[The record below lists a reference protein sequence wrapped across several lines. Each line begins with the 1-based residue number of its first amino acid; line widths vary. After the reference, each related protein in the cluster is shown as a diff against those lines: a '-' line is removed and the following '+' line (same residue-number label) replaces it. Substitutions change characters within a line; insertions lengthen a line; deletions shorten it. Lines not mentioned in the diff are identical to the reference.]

1 MKDFLIFYRIFSNSG
16 LKWLKVE
23 RNAHRGEE
31 MFIGEYQHAI
41 DNKNRMIIPSKF
53 REGLDEAF
61 VLTKGL
67 DGCLYAYPMEEWK
80 ILEEKLKK
88 LPLTNKDARAFVR
101 FFFSGAN
108 EVDIDKQ
115 GRSLIPQNLLEYADI
130 KKEIVSIGVS
140 TRIEIWSKEKWG
152 EYNSQ
157 NLDYDGI
164 AEKMSE
170 LGI

>member
-1 MKDFLIFYRIFSNSG
+1 
-16 LKWLKVE
+16 
-23 RNAHRGEE
+23 

-53 REGLDEAF
+53 RDGLCESF

-80 ILEEKLKK
+80 ILEDKLKK

-108 EVDIDKQ
+108 EIDVDKQ
-115 GRSLIPQNLLEYADI
+115 GRALIPQNLLEYAGI
-130 KKEIVSIGVS
+130 KKDIVSIGVS
-140 TRIEIWSKEKWG
+140 TRIEIWGKEQW
-152 EYNSQ
+152 EQYNSQ
-157 NLDYDGI
+157 NIDYDGI
-164 AEKMSE
+164 AEKMCE

>member
-1 MKDFLIFYRIFSNSG
+1 VVGSG
-16 LKWLKVE
+16 VKWSENTQTFHLWYWRCK
-23 RNAHRGEE
+23 
-31 MFIGEYQHAI
+31 MFIGEYQHAV
-41 DNKNRMIIPSKF
+41 DSKNRMIIPSKF
-53 REGLDEAF
+53 RESLGSKF

-67 DGCLYAYPMEEWK
+67 DGCLYAYTMEEWS

-115 GRSLIPQNLLEYADI
+115 GRALIPQNLLEYAGIEKD
-130 KKEIVSIGVS
+130 IVSIGVS
-140 TRIEIWSKEKWG
+140 TRIEIWNKAKWD
-152 EYNSQ
+152 EYNDS
-157 NLDYDGI
+157 NIDFEGI

>member
-1 MKDFLIFYRIFSNSG
+1 
-16 LKWLKVE
+16 
-23 RNAHRGEE
+23 

-53 REGLDEAF
+53 REGLGENF

-67 DGCLYAYPMEEWK
+67 DGCLYAYTMEEWK
-80 ILEEKLKK
+80 VMEEKLKK
-88 LPLTNKDARAFVR
+88 LPLTSKDARAFVR

-115 GRSLIPQNLLEYADI
+115 GRTLIPQNLLEYAAIEKD
-130 KKEIVSIGVS
+130 IVSIGVS
-140 TRIEIWSKEKWG
+140 TRIEIWSKDKWD
-152 EYNSQ
+152 EYNNSSID
-157 NLDYDGI
+157 LDGI